1 MRLRFWFGY
10 WWPSWLIGWPVRAT
24 LRAPH
29 PRGVRCLGVLLPEHI
44 GDVVL
49 TSPLLRALRGH
60 FPEAEIIAAI
70 SPEAAPLLTPCPFV
84 QRVLVW
90 PKGRRAAWRM
100 GWALRRLAPDM
111 VVVPRADPDQR
122 WAPLVAVLS
131 GAPRRISLTDA
142 LTTGGRLKRLQAEP
156 FFSETV
162 QVSLGVLHE
171 SARRLEIA
179 RRLGVNTPDRR
190 LETWVNQSDE
200 ARAEAFVTSLPTGP
214 RIAIGLGASAAVRTW
229 PVERFGKLLDRLSAG
244 GVVVPVIIVG
254 PHEMALVEAL
264 RAACRVPVY
273 CLAGATLG
281 ASIAILR
288 RCTLFIGNDS
298 GPMHL
303 ACSVALPVVEISA
316 HPVGASD
323 RHPNSPEK
331 CGPVGAATKVVRPL
345 LPASD
350 SCSGGCQQ
358 LAAHCILGVGVE
370 DVVAAIEALGVLPRD
385 SNREACR

>member
-1 MRLRFWFGY
+1 
-10 WWPSWLIGWPVRAT
+10 
-24 LRAPH
+24 
-29 PRGVRCLGVLLPEHI
+29 
-44 GDVVL
+44 
-49 TSPLLRALRGH
+49 
-60 FPEAEIIAAI
+60 
-70 SPEAAPLLTPCPFV
+70 
-84 QRVLVW
+84 
-90 PKGRRAAWRM
+90 
-100 GWALRRLAPDM
+100 
-111 VVVPRADPDQR
+111 
-122 WAPLVAVLS
+122 LVAVLS

-190 LETWVNQSDE
+190 LETWANQSDE

-229 PVERFGKLLDRLSAG
+229 PVARFGKLLDRLSAG
-244 GVVVPVIIVG
+244 GAVVPVIIVG

-264 RAACRVPVY
+264 RAVCRVPVY

-298 GPMHL
+298 GPIHL
-303 ACSVALPVVEISA
+303 ACSVALPAVEISA

-331 CGPVGAATKVVRPL
+331 CGPVGDVTKVVRPL

-350 SCSGGCQQ
+350 SCSGGCRQ